1 MSAPTHPEPRAGS
14 RGPAASLARR
24 ILPVSWLVLTWVLL
38 WGTFSWANLLSGL
51 LLAVVVLWLFPLPQ
65 VAGSGRVRPLG
76 LIRFVAHVI
85 ADLVV
90 SSLQVAWQ
98 SVRPGPPVRSAV
110 VEVALE
116 TESEFIM
123 AVIVETLSLVPG
135 SVVVESRPAERLI
148 YAHVLGAD
156 DEAGLAEFRRRVATV
171 EADLMAVVGHRP
183 SARDGE
189 EAS

>member
-1 MSAPTHPEPRAGS
+1 MSAPTHPDRGARR

-24 ILPVSWLVLTWVLL
+24 IVPVSWLVLTWTLL

-51 LLAVVVLWLFPLPQ
+51 LVAVVVLGLFPLPQ
-65 VAGSGRVRPLG
+65 VEGSGRLRPPALV
-76 LIRFVAHVI
+76 RFVAHVI

-98 SVRPGPPVRSAV
+98 SIKPGPPVRSAV

-135 SVVVESRPAERLI
+135 SVVVEARPAERLI

-171 EADLMAVVGHRP
+171 EADLMAVVGHR
-183 SARDGE
+183 SSTRGT
-189 EAS
+189 EATS